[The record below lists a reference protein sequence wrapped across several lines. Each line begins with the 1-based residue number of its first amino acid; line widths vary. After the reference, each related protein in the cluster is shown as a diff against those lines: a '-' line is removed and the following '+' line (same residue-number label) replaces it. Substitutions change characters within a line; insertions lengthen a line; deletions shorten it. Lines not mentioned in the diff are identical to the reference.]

1 MKFTDVKTLKHLLM
15 EYGNSPGKNL
25 PAPNKDLGFSGKNA
39 ITKKSVANKVPSSP
53 SKGVPASPTM
63 SQTKTSSPLDKM
75 ADIDKSDTLAMT
87 PVRKAKELTDVAS
100 NTTIFDKNK
109 NPLGKVVAPV
119 GTSPQKNFLVIQKGN
134 DKPTVLDPDEDVI
147 VPDMN
152 EGKLGNRLKRKNK
165 KLKLRGISNRIK
177 KLSKRNLKEAKPELF
192 EINFNKKEIALEALD
207 LPIRCGFEAETFWY
221 GAEDS
226 GSGYD
231 IDDMTLD
238 EVESEFGIPDGAYE
252 DYEDHVKEKAF
263 DDGYV
268 SDLVNEWIE
277 ENRDEDQYINDFM
290 QYGEGPTMDAV
301 EEYKD
306 DFEEND
312 PSEYENREEDGWD
325 MDNWA
330 RDFVNEEYNDDYE
343 DYLREIAEDDY
354 DLIDTA
360 IDSCR
365 DDYSMDE
372 WVNDVHYNMSSFLD
386 DYGWDYERYG
396 DGGVD
401 AVADI
406 FHNWQKTNSK
416 FTTYPDTGD
425 YGDTSGAED
434 EWAIEKDSTIEPDEG
449 AGAEVISPVFE
460 SPREMLEEM
469 KSLFEFG
476 EEEFGS
482 NRSTGLHVTMSWQG
496 EPRGGSKEVEISGEN
511 KEPNKLKM
519 ALLLGDEYLLAQFD
533 RLTNSYTRSQYRNV
547 LKQAEKM
554 KKGDNKSFLKLQ
566 SFLDSGVSKEKYST
580 IHFKD
585 SYRKDSKSGTELI
598 EFRIAGG
605 SDYQEKFEKVTK
617 AVIRY
622 ATIMKAGY
630 DDDAFRT
637 EYIKAISRVVRKS
650 QEIDPKDKERLN
662 SIEAPVIDAAKEIVS
677 KKEYFDILNLLERS
691 VEYFIS
697 YQENSK
703 PDADK
708 EWEKSIDDYRDG
720 TGRDP
725 SWMGESINEDEG
737 ITGYIEPSSI
747 SPSRQA
753 VNDLEKAK
761 TYFGQAM
768 AMLARNIEEG
778 NARSI
783 PKAKHVGVF
792 RRYAVD
798 LGMDSKD
805 LENLL
810 LSSMDD
816 ARYSGEDDSQDVT
829 TLQKG
834 VNALFKKDIVNTP
847 DFLRRQDYDTLA
859 DALWQFYQT
868 DDSKDNTIIDKLAD
882 IMTKVN
888 PKNDKDDVII
898 SLKELG
904 QKRQKNDMYRYL
916 KDSGYGVRVTLLNP
930 GKITNSKAVEELIK
944 FLEPYEGY
952 EHPTSKDH
960 HVNIKSDDRYATV
973 FQMNMIQKMRTRL
986 DHLRQLKRTDTEKYN
1001 DLHKKLYKIGYDYLD
1016 ALKPFD
1022 TIKPTDDSNE
1032 DIYDGDEF
1040 LGTRNGT
1047 MREWND
1053 LLDTFGRFQDPE
1065 SEDNQTYNFPTYFDD
1080 IVMSNIN
1087 VSKYYNNKE
1096 TEPSKYKVPEI
1107 KKVVK
1112 ERFKA
1117 IKKLLD
1123 DFDKI
1128 FQAEGFNNLKK
1139 EIAGKN
1145 QLDKRNKD
1153 FEKNVRSN
1161 SIAKLNIPAYSFVY
1175 IKQNS
1180 LQEIKD
1186 YPNAPEIKRNF
1197 DNVNDG
1203 GSIYVI
1209 PAAHWSQA
1217 EDALNGLDV
1226 IEKFEGANNYFHTWR
1241 KVPYNKILSKFYAK
1255 YNVTFKDLQN
1265 TNIFEPA
1272 GSTEYKLFK
1281 NANVEITRV
1290 GDSRAGVSGQDYLV
1304 DPESVKKSISDEPL
1318 NRSSAITWSMNT
1330 DDSEIKQ
1337 FKAFDFSVYPKE
1349 MKSLVAKEM
1358 KDRTSGPSFQQA
1370 LANVLQKIVDGDIN
1384 LSLNYQDN
1392 VKGMVNAAGV
1402 EDYKDASSNE
1412 VAGAT
1417 NWGNL
1422 TDYLKLERGV
1432 NDQAIN
1438 LLKKVYDQ
1446 FDSDH
1451 NWRPKGNERAIGTER
1466 WAAAVKAAYE
1476 YIDKNYTVSGGN
1488 YFRDGDDVSGS
1499 YKKPSNTEINRV
1511 DNYVNSSE
1519 VSEQDYADMRSKY
1532 FNFNSM
1538 MMAGIQNYMVQP
1550 DVNRLVSFLK
1560 NPDNDETFK
1569 DAVLQSMMR
1578 ETESGAEPNDFQG
1591 ALVKGRM
1598 LLNDR
1603 SFNRMQSR
1611 NESVFAKFDKLTLEE
1626 QLLIVN
1632 ESEVLEKWSKKYKDS
1647 INCSNPKGFS
1657 QKAHCAGKKK
1667 KAKEDKDTPC
1677 PACGDPKCDH
1687 KEKHLKE
1694 SVSEGPSSQALP
1706 DNSIPGILNKL
1717 LADEFP
1723 AWDLKKQ
1730 FLAYY
1735 AIPDPAML
1743 SDFRARRAEQGPNA
1757 CLRSI
1762 VRFYAQKQLDPRVYK
1777 KLDLNESLMLNE
1789 LKGLARK
1796 DINFKVDPYKKDRY
1810 DAFVGKIQKGI
1821 GFAKTDGSEVV
1832 LSKDNLQG
1840 FDGGEI
1846 PAKLT
1851 ADDGTTVTWKSLE
1864 KTGEFGGAGETAT
1877 GERTMANRG
1886 NTLEGV
1892 VGAATT
1898 ARLATR
1904 PGRSVTR
1911 EDLKLIIDKFAK
1923 TQEPDLTQKSGGGKI
1938 SFPAVGTDITDTF
1951 VLTVK
1956 LPTKNYIDF
1965 VDWDFLTSDKL
1976 MDSFINYVI
1985 DFVNGAS
1992 VVDRFARYFENN
2004 ERPNKVE
2011 IIADGV
2017 SDMSGRKTDIFMVYL
2032 DENGNNKIHKFDYS
2046 IKSGTTDQF
2055 GQVSAGGNLPK
2066 SQKKALSDHGWEVYK
2081 KIFNDF
2087 GVNVSEVGK
2096 KYLSSKTL
2104 EQAVNIVYYK
2114 AYEEFTRQLAGSD
2127 ADNEKK
2133 WLKQFIYN
2141 INEHGTYNDPTVQ
2154 LLQFEK
2160 NKYYVLD
2167 FKQLNKLLAKDKLDI
2182 EVDLA
2187 FTNSRDGSKWPKLV
2201 FYNFN
2206 NKQKFMTIRSKYSS
2220 EKMNNLIEKGPYL
2233 KKIATVRSS
2242 EKKKK

>member
-1 MKFTDVKTLKHLLM
+1 MKFTDVKTLEHLLR

-25 PAPNKDLGFSGKNA
+25 PTASKDLGFSGKGQ
-39 ITKKSVANKVPSSP
+39 IKKMSKVPTDM
-53 SKGVPASPTM
+53 SKGPAINMPKTPQNQTGNSPTIQ
-63 SQTKTSSPLDKM
+63 SGGTVKAKDLSDTDAGKEVLDKTN
-75 ADIDKSDTLAMT
+75 KS
-87 PVRKAKELTDVAS
+87 
-100 NTTIFDKNK
+100 
-109 NPLGKVVAPV
+109 LGNVVAPV
-119 GTSPQKNFLVIQKGN
+119 GKNPQNKFLVVQKGN
-134 DKPTVLDPDEDVI
+134 ETPTVIDPEEDVF
-147 VPDMN
+147 VK

-177 KLSKRNLKEAKPELF
+177 KLSKKNLKEAKPELF

-238 EVESEFGIPDGAYE
+238 EVESEFGIPDAAYE
-252 DYEDHVKEKAF
+252 DYEEHVREKAF

-290 QYGEGPTMDAV
+290 QYGGGPTMDAV

-330 RDFVNEEYNDDYE
+330 RDFINEEYEADYE

-416 FTTYPDTGD
+416 FTSYPETGD

-434 EWAIEKDSTIEPDEG
+434 EWAIEKDSTIDPDEG

-496 EPRGGSKEVEISGEN
+496 DARGGSKEAG
-511 KEPNKLKM
+511 PNKLKM

-533 RLTNSYTRSQYRNV
+533 RLNNSYTRSQYKNV

-585 SYRKDSKSGTELI
+585 NYRKDSKSGSELI

-605 SDYQEKFEKVTK
+605 SDYQEKFDKVTK

-637 EYIKAISRVVRKS
+637 EYIRAISRVVRKS

-691 VEYFIS
+691 IEYFQS
-697 YQENSK
+697 YQEKSK
-703 PDADK
+703 PGADK

-725 SWMGESINEDEG
+725 SWMGESINEEEG
-737 ITGYIEPSSI
+737 ITGYIEPDRLA
-747 SPSRQA
+747 PSKRA
-753 VNDLEKAK
+753 VNDLEKARK
-761 TYFGQAM
+761 LFGQAV

-778 NARSI
+778 NARNT
-783 PKAKHVGVF
+783 PKAKHIGIF

-805 LENLL
+805 LETLL
-810 LSSMDD
+810 LTSMDD
-816 ARYSGEDDSQDVT
+816 ARYSGNDESEDVT

-834 VNALFKKDIVNTP
+834 VKALFKKDIVGTP
-847 DFLRRQDYDTLA
+847 DFLRRQDYDVLA
-859 DALWQFYQT
+859 DALWQFFQT
-868 DDSKDNTIIDKLAD
+868 DDAKDNKILDKLAD
-882 IMTKVN
+882 IMMKVN
-888 PKNDKDDVII
+888 PKNDKEDVVF

-916 KDSGYGVRVTLLNP
+916 KDSGYGVKVTLLKP
-930 GKITNSKAVEELIK
+930 GKITNSGAVEELIK

-952 EHPTSKDH
+952 EHPTSRDH
-960 HVNIKSDDRYATV
+960 HVNIKSDDGYATV
-973 FQMNMIQKMRTRL
+973 FQMNMIQKMRNRL
-986 DHLRQLKRTDTEKYN
+986 DHLRQLKRTDEEKYN
-1001 DLHKKLYKIGYDYLD
+1001 VLHKKLFQIGVDFLNK
-1016 ALKPFD
+1016 LKPFD
-1022 TIKPTDDSNE
+1022 TIKPTDDSDE

-1053 LLDTFGRFQDPE
+1053 LLDTFVRFQDPE
-1065 SEDNQTYNFPTYFDD
+1065 SEDNQTYNFVSYFDD

-1087 VSKYYNNKE
+1087 VSKYYNYKE
-1096 TEPSKYKVPEI
+1096 KEPSKFKIPEI

-1161 SIAKLNIPAYSFVY
+1161 AIAKLNIPAHSFVY

-1186 YPNAPEIKRNF
+1186 YPNAPEIKRHF
-1197 DNVNDG
+1197 DDVNDG

-1209 PAAHWSQA
+1209 PAAHWTQA

-1226 IEKFEGANNYFHTWR
+1226 IEKFESANNYFHTWR
-1241 KVPYNKILSKFYAK
+1241 KLPYNKILSKFYAK

-1272 GSTEYKLFK
+1272 GSTEYKFFK
-1281 NANVEITRV
+1281 NANVEITRI
-1290 GDSRAGVSGQDYLV
+1290 GDSRAGVSGQDYLI
-1304 DPESVKKSISDEPL
+1304 DPESVKKPVSDEPL

-1330 DDSEIKQ
+1330 DDSEVKR

-1370 LANVLQKIVDGDIN
+1370 LERVLQKIVDGDIK
-1384 LSLNYQDN
+1384 LALNYQDN
-1392 VKGMVNAAGV
+1392 VDGMIKAAGV
-1402 EDYKDASSNE
+1402 EDYKDASSSE
-1412 VAGAT
+1412 VADRT
-1417 NWGNL
+1417 NWSNL
-1422 TDYLKLERGV
+1422 TDYLKIERGV
-1432 NDQAIN
+1432 NDQGVR
-1438 LLKKVYDQ
+1438 LLRKVYDQ
-1446 FDSDH
+1446 YDSDH
-1451 NWRPKGNERAIGTER
+1451 NWRPEDPRAIGTER

-1476 YIDKNYTVSGGN
+1476 YIEKNYTVSGGN
-1488 YFRDGDDVSGS
+1488 YFRDGDDVSGVYGNDQS
-1499 YKKPSNTEINRV
+1499 GFDNTT
-1511 DNYVNSSE
+1511 D
-1519 VSEQDYADMRSKY
+1519 DYEKVREKY
-1532 FNFNSM
+1532 RMFNAM
-1538 MMAGIQNYMVQP
+1538 MQNGIQYYIMQP
-1550 DVNRLVSFLK
+1550 DVNRLVGFLK
-1560 NPDNDETFK
+1560 NEQNDELFK
-1569 DAVLQSMMR
+1569 QAVLNRLIKDQ
-1578 ETESGAEPNDFQG
+1578 ENGEDPNDFQG
-1591 ALVKGRM
+1591 ALARARV
-1598 LLNDR
+1598 D
-1603 SFNRMQSR
+1603 MQSR
-1611 NESVFAKFDKLTLEE
+1611 NESIFDKFDKLTLEE
-1626 QLLIVN
+1626 QLVIVN

-1667 KAKEDKDTPC
+1667 KAKEGKDTPC

-1687 KEKHLKE
+1687 KDEHLKE

-1706 DNSIPGILNKL
+1706 DNSIPGILNKI
-1717 LADEFP
+1717 LADEMP

-1743 SDFRARRAEQGPNA
+1743 SDFRARRAEEGPNA
-1757 CLRSI
+1757 CLRGI

-1777 KLDLNESLMLNE
+1777 QIDLNETSKSKVKQLITEARGLYGRNAGDKFKKDNVEIEFESVVNYPERGKFEDDEKRDEQIEQIKQQNGSDIEWVNLPNKGTLAFAIATLTNSDTNEKTLWGRYFREITPNMMGKWSNKEVPMGWKLQHNTALKMEAGLDPQHLIATGKWIGGTNEIKTLIEQNGGDNPVVPKLVNALEELSNGKMPMFIDERSQLPAIRDYFGEIMGPVAFRGGLDSNGQSETARNE
-1789 LKGLARK
+1789 LLDGADWNDCQIRWPQEMNYALVDSIFKAPNGAEVGISSKGGPGGGASAGISNIAKAMERANDELLQTHSKAVEIINIINENTALNGPFRLAEYFGFLPKGLEEEIK
-1796 DINFKVDPYKKDRY
+1796 SYTNEVKKD
-1810 DAFVGKIQKGI
+1810 FEGISKGAQELI
-1821 GFAKTDGSEVV
+1821 SGTYGELRNPEEVAGFNTGFA
-1832 LSKDNLQG
+1832 LMSKLAVKICKHINNNV
-1840 FDGGEI
+1840 
-1846 PAKLT
+1846 P
-1851 ADDGTTVTWKSLE
+1851 
-1864 KTGEFGGAGETAT
+1864 EFSAGCLAFLNQSAIIQLYLK
-1877 GERTMANRG
+1877 M
-1886 NTLEGV
+1886 GV
-1892 VGAATT
+1892 KG
-1898 ARLATR
+1898 
-1904 PGRSVTR
+1904 
-1911 EDLKLIIDKFAK
+1911 
-1923 TQEPDLTQKSGGGKI
+1923 Q
-1938 SFPAVGTDITDTF
+1938 DTF
-1951 VLTVK
+1951 VSEWKSVYPPQFKGKIL
-1956 LPTKNYIDF
+1956 L
-1965 VDWDFLTSDKL
+1965 
-1976 MDSFINYVI
+1976 DS
-1985 DFVNGAS
+1985 G
-1992 VVDRFARYFENN
+1992 
-2004 ERPNKVE
+2004 
-2011 IIADGV
+2011 
-2017 SDMSGRKTDIFMVYL
+2017 KTY
-2032 DENGNNKIHKFDYS
+2032 YS
-2046 IKSGTTDQF
+2046 
-2055 GQVSAGGNLPK
+2055 
-2066 SQKKALSDHGWEVYK
+2066 
-2081 KIFNDF
+2081 
-2087 GVNVSEVGK
+2087 
-2096 KYLSSKTL
+2096 
-2104 EQAVNIVYYK
+2104 
-2114 AYEEFTRQLAGSD
+2114 
-2127 ADNEKK
+2127 
-2133 WLKQFIYN
+2133 
-2141 INEHGTYNDPTVQ
+2141 
-2154 LLQFEK
+2154 
-2160 NKYYVLD
+2160 
-2167 FKQLNKLLAKDKLDI
+2167 
-2182 EVDLA
+2182 
-2187 FTNSRDGSKWPKLV
+2187 SRIGSK
-2201 FYNFN
+2201 FTF
-2206 NKQKFMTIRSKYSS
+2206 KFS
-2220 EKMNNLIEKGPYL
+2220 
-2233 KKIATVRSS
+2233 
-2242 EKKKK
+2242 